1 MAVQRPV
8 PTLSPG
14 FRPIAPGEIQNHL
27 SVDPFCE
34 TSLTTARARPPSPP
48 APARPSPIDLAPLP
62 SGYSSPPSTGLRK
75 RSASVM
81 DISPKCED
89 LSPLT
94 PHLDSNKHDR
104 FRAPFDIADI
114 KMGLEEGENSVVRSQ
129 FKRFRRSNSVLEMGT
144 KVKSRTKHHKVCP
157 NPPLSCGIQ
166 ALTGVAAHTTGW
178 SALLRRGFVR
188 GRARTLS
195 EERPNVSLPRAARST
210 RGSSHASVLREPTCR
225 ANKRD
230 GTRRLERLQMKRS
243 QSSMSGKIVRSAVK
257 QAQQQCKLRFGD
269 MAKHKPRLP
278 TVKSSHEGLQV
289 ISTETVADLV
299 RGKYSRLY
307 DAVHI
312 ADCRFPFE
320 YNGGM
325 PLALFCRALRDDAHT
340 PFMILPSPHQAI
352 SVGLARCPPPNS
364 SRTRFL
370 PMQRS
375 RSGSLSSF
383 TANFPRIAAPKD
395 ASTSAAGTVKSTA
408 LLTSPSFFIQ
418 SCTLC
423 RAATR

>member
-34 TSLTTARARPPSPP
+34 TSLTTARAHPPSPP

-114 KMGLEEGENSVVRSQ
+114 KMGLDEGEKSVVRSQ

-157 NPPLSCGIQ
+157 NPPPFPVVSRHSL
-166 ALTGVAAHTTGW
+166 
-178 SALLRRGFVR
+178 ALLR
-188 GRARTLS
+188 TLQVGLPCLDEGSS
-195 EERPNVSLPRAARST
+195 EEELELFRRNA
-210 RGSSHASVLREPTCR
+210 PT
-225 ANKRD
+225 
-230 GTRRLERLQMKRS
+230 
-243 QSSMSGKIVRSAVK
+243 
-257 QAQQQCKLRFGD
+257 
-269 MAKHKPRLP
+269 
-278 TVKSSHEGLQV
+278 
-289 ISTETVADLV
+289 
-299 RGKYSRLY
+299 
-307 DAVHI
+307 
-312 ADCRFPFE
+312 
-320 YNGGM
+320 
-325 PLALFCRALRDDAHT
+325 
-340 PFMILPSPHQAI
+340 
-352 SVGLARCPPPNS
+352 
-364 SRTRFL
+364 
-370 PMQRS
+370 
-375 RSGSLSSF
+375 
-383 TANFPRIAAPKD
+383 
-395 ASTSAAGTVKSTA
+395 
-408 LLTSPSFFIQ
+408 
-418 SCTLC
+418 
-423 RAATR
+423 